1 MSSGDDVGLDS
12 GPCIHTL
19 SPTLTNSSSADFI
32 KRATTSSLRS
42 VSVLQ
47 REFFVHTISARTA
60 KEISVCSS
68 VCPLGGSPSK
78 RKVEMMLTTS
88 AISDC
93 VNKE

>member
-47 REFFVHTISARTA
+47 REFFVHTEHLTG